1 MNNVN
6 DSEIVEW
13 LERIRVI
20 TNVFIVLKLKHIG
33 NYWNVSSTT

>member
-20 TNVFIVLKLKHIG
+20 TNVFIYRIK
-33 NYWNVSSTT
+33 T